1 MVGGNRFT
9 RVLASD
15 NAKWN
20 SMKRN
25 LSSLHNKF
33 IFNSAI
39 PLLEIYRNIHRKN
52 LKCFM
57 QKSIP
62 YGIICNNKIRE
73 TILMSVER
81 WPGCTDYGPVE
92 GTIIMYSWRGF
103 PGGSVVKNP
112 PANAGDAGSIPG
124 LGRSLEKEM
133 ATHSSVLAWEIP
145 WTKESGGYS
154 LWDHKESQ
162 LSKWAH
168 THSWIRCRSQR
179 QISRDSKWVSGYL
192 GLGIATCINY

>member
-62 YGIICNNKIRE
+62 YGIICNNKIFSGF
-73 TILMSVER
+73 TVPFSYYVMSLHISPFVDTCITE
-81 WPGCTDYGPVE
+81 Y
-92 GTIIMYSWRGF
+92 
-103 PGGSVVKNP
+103 K
-112 PANAGDAGSIPG
+112 
-124 LGRSLEKEM
+124 
-133 ATHSSVLAWEIP
+133 
-145 WTKESGGYS
+145 
-154 LWDHKESQ
+154 
-162 LSKWAH
+162 LSKVTCSAKII
-168 THSWIRCRSQR
+168 TQIIKVTQSTARCFYETLWQ
-179 QISRDSKWVSGYL
+179 L
-192 GLGIATCINY
+192 N